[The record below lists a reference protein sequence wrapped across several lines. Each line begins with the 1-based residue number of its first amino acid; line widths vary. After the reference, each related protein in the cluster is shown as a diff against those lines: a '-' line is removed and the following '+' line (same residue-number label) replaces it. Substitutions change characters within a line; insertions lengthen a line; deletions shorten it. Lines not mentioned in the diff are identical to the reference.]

1 MFDMYCS
8 HFGCLAQ
15 FIRDYPKS
23 TAKVN
28 AFTVCPASQRPA
40 MKRLRALKSP
50 YNLPVSAGVVAQLVE
65 RLVRNEKGQGFES
78 PRLHQP
84 SFSFRI

>member
-23 TAKVN
+23 TAKVKCFHGLPGEPTTGHEKIARIKN
-28 AFTVCPASQRPA
+28 LHIIYQC
-40 MKRLRALKSP
+40 RLGS
-50 YNLPVSAGVVAQLVE
+50 
-65 RLVRNEKGQGFES
+65 
-78 PRLHQP
+78 
-84 SFSFRI
+84 